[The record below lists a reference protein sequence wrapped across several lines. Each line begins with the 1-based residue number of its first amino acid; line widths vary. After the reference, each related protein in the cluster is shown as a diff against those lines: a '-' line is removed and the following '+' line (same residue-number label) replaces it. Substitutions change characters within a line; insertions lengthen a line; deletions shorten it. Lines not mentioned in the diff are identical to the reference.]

1 MTNQTTKALGYFPAE
16 GVVRIIDMPVPSL
29 EADEV
34 LVRITRTAIS
44 RRDRLLLESKDAV
57 LPDGEEYIVPGHIAA
72 GRVVEIGG
80 MVRELGPGDLVVP
93 TIRRDCDRCIDARS
107 DLCPHPER
115 YSDSGLKGAHGFAR
129 ELLVVKS
136 RYLVKVPEHLEDVA
150 LLLTPLSIAEKAH
163 HETVQVTRRYN
174 FYCYHELEATAPR
187 AMVTGMGPVGIMTA
201 FLLSLYSYRL
211 TLLSRRESDDLREKI
226 LDPLELEYINT
237 SRVPIERLEKAGYT
251 FRQLFE
257 TTGDPAYIVR
267 VMPFMA
273 PNAVMVLMGP
283 TENPSR
289 DNRLEMEASYLF
301 SRMVMGN
308 QIMIGSI
315 KAGRDA
321 FDSAVKHLMELADLH
336 HDSLA
341 ALMTHA
347 FPFEEYQRLLGLTTR
362 ETILPVLELI

>member
-1 MTNQTTKALGYFPAE
+1 MTSQTTKALAYFPAE
-16 GVVRIIDMPVPSL
+16 GAVRIIDVPVPSL

-34 LVRITRTAIS
+34 LVRITRTAFF
-44 RRDRLLLESKDAV
+44 RRDRLLLESRDAV
-57 LPDGEEYIVPGHIAA
+57 LPDGDKFIIPGHIAS
-72 GRVVEIGG
+72 GRVVEIGSL
-80 MVRELGPGDLVVP
+80 VRELEPGDLVVP

-136 RYLVKVPEHLEDVA
+136 RYLVKIPEYLEDLA

-163 HETVQVTRRYN
+163 HEAVQVNRRYN
-174 FYCYHELEATAPR
+174 FYCYHELEGTAPR
-187 AMVTGMGPVGIMTA
+187 ALVTGMGPVGIMAA
-201 FLLSLYSYRL
+201 FLLSLYNYRL
-211 TLLSRRESDDLREKI
+211 TFFCRRESDDLRSKI
-226 LDPLELEYINT
+226 FDPLELEYINT
-237 SRVPIERLEKAGYT
+237 CRVPIERLEKAGYT
-251 FRQLFE
+251 FRQIFE

-273 PNAVMVLMGP
+273 PNAVMVLMGTP
-283 TENPSR
+283 EKLSRENL
-289 DNRLEMEASYLF
+289 LEMEASYLF

-308 QIMIGSI
+308 QIMVGSI

-341 ALMTHA
+341 ALMTHSI
-347 FPFEEYQRLLGLTTR
+347 PLEEYRQLLELTSR
-362 ETILPVLELI
+362 EAILPVLELT